1 MTKNN
6 TNKKVI
12 IPDGLS
18 DQVGAMIEH
27 FDDKL
32 SLIAEQV
39 GHVSKKADRIEMVV
53 NHHSEDIEIIKMNI
67 EFIKSGLKKKVDV
80 DDFQALEH
88 RVSLLESRR

>member
-1 MTKNN
+1 MAKNN
-6 TNKKVI
+6 KNKKII

-18 DQVGAMIEH
+18 DQVGVMIEH

-32 SLIAEQV
+32 EFIAEQV
-39 GHVSKKADRIEMVV
+39 GYVSKKVDRIETVV

-80 DDFQALEH
+80 DDFQALER
-88 RVSLLESRR
+88 RVALLESRR